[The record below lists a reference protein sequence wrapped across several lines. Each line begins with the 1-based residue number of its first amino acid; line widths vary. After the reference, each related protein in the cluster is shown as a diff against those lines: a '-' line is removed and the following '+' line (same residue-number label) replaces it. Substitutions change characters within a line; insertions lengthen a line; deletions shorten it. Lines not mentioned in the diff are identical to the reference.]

1 MSRGLIMLKLQRL
14 HRTYRLVPQPIG
26 NVLERSQTTLLVC
39 VPDSIT
45 HSYKQLA
52 NRSPDAAQGDLVTC
66 LLQIAPDHIKYFLDN
81 DKAGIPIPTNQNCA
95 LRELHRVAHVE
106 LGPLA

>member
-1 MSRGLIMLKLQRL
+1 M
-14 HRTYRLVPQPIG
+14 
-26 NVLERSQTTLLVC
+26 VC

-52 NRSPDAAQGDLVTC
+52 NRSPDAAEPGTTRGDPVTC

-81 DKAGIPIPTNQNCA
+81 DKADIPIPSNQNCA
-95 LRELHRVAHVE
+95 LRELHRVTHVE